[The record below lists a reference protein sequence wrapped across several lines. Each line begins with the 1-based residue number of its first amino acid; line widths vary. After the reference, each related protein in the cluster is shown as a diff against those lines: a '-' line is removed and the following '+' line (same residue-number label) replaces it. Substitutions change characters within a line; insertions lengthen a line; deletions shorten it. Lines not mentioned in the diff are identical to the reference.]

1 MGELIPA
8 PSAELIVASGVPKL
22 LTEIR
27 PSWQAKDLINRVRRL
42 LEVDPSSACQRLF
55 NASVH
60 DLREKIVVAGVDVA
74 GEAAKHHKLPPVNS
88 PEDIEHYPTSKIIDL
103 SYRIGILSRPEWRRM
118 SRCYEIRRDLE
129 HEDDEYEAGVEDCV
143 YIFET
148 CINVV
153 LSKDP
158 IHLIR
163 VTDVKE
169 LVEEPQAATPAPSL
183 LEDYA
188 HAPQPRQEE
197 ILKFLASV
205 AMDDSQADL
214 VRQNA
219 FGFLSLFSEL
229 TQNQVKLTLASH
241 LQSKI
246 NKKGPSRLVV
256 RVALAADVIP
266 YLKQAHL
273 RDFFSSVLAQM
284 EKVGHNWGGYNE
296 HGELLRSFKDIGGL
310 VHCPPPIRKDI
321 LRWLVRAY
329 IGVPGGRTSYGNV
342 RHVFY
347 SNSAAP
353 LVKDLISSAAD
364 VVRQELRELES
375 EKAVKRAISTEH
387 IQRRFDNLL
396 DLVAN

>member
-1 MGELIPA
+1 MGDLISA

-22 LTEIR
+22 LTVIR
-27 PSWQAKDLINRVRRL
+27 PSWQAKDLINRVHRL

-74 GEAAKHHKLPPVNS
+74 GEAAKQHKLPPVNS

-103 SYRIGILSRPEWRRM
+103 SYRIGILTRPEWRRM

-183 LEDYA
+183 LEDYK

-205 AMDDSQADL
+205 AMDDSQPDL

-219 FGFLSLFSEL
+219 FSFLSHFGSSLF
-229 TQNQVKLTLASH
+229 QVG
-241 LQSKI
+241 I
-246 NKKGPSRLVV
+246 
-256 RVALAADVIP
+256 
-266 YLKQAHL
+266 
-273 RDFFSSVLAQM
+273 
-284 EKVGHNWGGYNE
+284 
-296 HGELLRSFKDIGGL
+296 LRSSL
-310 VHCPPPIRKDI
+310 PRIR
-321 LRWLVRAY
+321 
-329 IGVPGGRTSYGNV
+329 
-342 RHVFY
+342 
-347 SNSAAP
+347 
-353 LVKDLISSAAD
+353 
-364 VVRQELRELES
+364 
-375 EKAVKRAISTEH
+375 
-387 IQRRFDNLL
+387 
-396 DLVAN
+396 